1 MQIAGSSAI
10 VVGGAG
16 GLGEATVRRLHAAGA
31 KVVVADLADDKG
43 KALESE
49 LGVRYVPTD
58 ATSEESV
65 NAAIAEA
72 ASLAPLRISV
82 DTHGGPASGGRLI
95 GKDGSP
101 LDLDGFKKTIE
112 FYLTAVFNVMRLSA
126 AAIAKSEPLEEGARG
141 VIVNTASIAGYEGQ
155 IGQLPYS
162 AAKGGVLG
170 MTLVA
175 ARDLSPLGIR
185 VVTIAP
191 GTINTP
197 AYGKAVDQ
205 LEQYWGPQVPF
216 PKRMGRSTE
225 YAQNVRKVKTHSK
238 NRSCAFPPTGIS
250 RSPSGPRSARASRC
264 WCSFRSSSRT
274 CSSPTPTRSTRSCSP
289 QTACFSSARG
299 RATPTP
305 SSSTPRGSRSC
316 CSRSRVG
323 ADLEGL
329 DDILKRF
336 VPGSNIHAEM
346 AGKAAVLSG
355 AVRTPLDAKRAVD
368 IACQFVAANK
378 SVGTPSVSA
387 RQPIRATW
395 RVEQPES
402 AASAATNTS
411 SQTQNQAAACG
422 SDSKLVIN
430 LLTVEGEEQVMLKV
444 TVAEVQRT
452 LLKQFGV
459 NLGAA
464 INSGNFTTALL
475 TENALPLTAAAGL
488 GSLPIPGI
496 GNGPVGS
503 SGAAPVR

>member
-16 GLGEATVRRLHAAGA
+16 GLGEATVRRLHGAGA

-126 AAIAKSEPLEEGARG
+126 AAIAKSEPLEEGGRG

-191 GTINTP
+191 GHHQHARRT
-197 AYGKAVDQ
+197 A
-205 LEQYWGPQVPF
+205 
-216 PKRMGRSTE
+216 R
-225 YAQNVRKVKTHSK
+225 
-238 NRSCAFPPTGIS
+238 PPTSSSSTGVRRC
-250 RSPSGPRSARASRC
+250 RSPSAWAARPSTPNWRRA
-264 WCSFRSSSRT
+264 SSRT
-274 CSSPTPTRSTRSCSP
+274 TISTARSF
-289 QTACFSSARG
+289 A
-299 RATPTP
+299 
-305 SSSTPRGSRSC
+305 STERCGSR
-316 CSRSRVG
+316 RSDRIARRQGGLRRRCQPRHRRDGRRG
-323 ADLEGL
+323 A
-329 DDILKRF
+329 
-336 VPGSNIHAEM
+336 
-346 AGKAAVLSG
+346 
-355 AVRTPLDAKRAVD
+355 
-368 IACQFVAANK
+368 
-378 SVGTPSVSA
+378 
-387 RQPIRATW
+387 
-395 RVEQPES
+395 
-402 AASAATNTS
+402 
-411 SQTQNQAAACG
+411 
-422 SDSKLVIN
+422 
-430 LLTVEGEEQVMLKV
+430 
-444 TVAEVQRT
+444 
-452 LLKQFGV
+452 
-459 NLGAA
+459 
-464 INSGNFTTALL
+464 
-475 TENALPLTAAAGL
+475 
-488 GSLPIPGI
+488 
-496 GNGPVGS
+496 GP
-503 SGAAPVR
+503 